1 MVICYLP
8 SNHDVAFARLLAQ
21 VIRLNAQFYNF
32 SIKKII
38 LENIGEFT
46 TKSFN
51 DYYMSFR
58 VDVEHPIAH
67 THIQNGL
74 TESLIKYLQLIA
86 TPLMLISNFLF
97 SCLITYILF

>member
-1 MVICYLP
+1 
-8 SNHDVAFARLLAQ
+8 
-21 VIRLNAQFYNF
+21 
-32 SIKKII
+32 
-38 LENIGEFT
+38 
-46 TKSFN
+46 
-51 DYYMSFR
+51 MSFR

-74 TESLIKYLQLIA
+74 TESLIKCLQLIA